1 MGQLA
6 FAVTTIYRARG
17 DQTKR
22 YGYAAF
28 GLTVTQ
34 YALMSLINLL
44 GNLICPQYPALYLV
58 RSKEMDEAL
67 QDPHAIFEGYVAE
80 LVDDECQFLEEKRR
94 QTTVSHY
101 RQFGWKLALNFLHLV
116 PTAVSLAIIGG
127 LTRFEHG
134 QSTHAQRVWT
144 MTWLAVG
151 SYVGALDTG
160 DALVFDTSKRRGFD
174 RERSP
179 FSRFFVRL
187 PFWRFF
193 VLFVVAAAAA
203 PAIGGFVVVGQMLS
217 DFGVCT
223 RIS

>member
-1 MGQLA
+1 MIALGQLA
-6 FAVTTIYRARG
+6 FSTTTIYRTRG

-44 GNLICPQYPALYLV
+44 GNLLCPQYPALYLV

-67 QDPHAIFEGYVAE
+67 QDPEAIFEGYVGE
-80 LVDDECQFLEEKRR
+80 LVDDECQFIEEKRR
-94 QTTVSHY
+94 QTMINVY
-101 RQFGWKLALNFLHLV
+101 RQYGWKLALNLLHLV
-116 PTAVSLAIIGG
+116 PTAISLAIIGG

-151 SYVGALDTG
+151 SYVGVLDMG
-160 DALVFDTSKRRGFD
+160 DALVFNRSKKKASGWPSLWMRCVQF
-174 RERSP
+174 
-179 FSRFFVRL
+179 
-187 PFWRFF
+187 
-193 VLFVVAAAAA
+193 LFAA

-217 DFGVCT
+217 EFGVCT